1 MHIQE
6 YKMDYSILEGHK
18 IVPVVVFN
26 NLEEV
31 IPNLTA
37 LKNGGIKCAEITFRT
52 ACAEDA
58 IKLAIKE
65 LGNEMVIGAGTVI
78 NAEQANKAID
88 AGVKFIVSPG
98 YSEKVADVC
107 IEKGIPYL
115 PGIATPTEIMA
126 AKEKG
131 LSFLKFFPAEA
142 FGGTKTLKAMASAFP
157 GVMFLPTGGI
167 GANNMME
174 YMNLKFVKAIGGSWM
189 MKGTPK
195 EIEQLT
201 REAINKMENE

>member
-1 MHIQE
+1 MNEVLSKIQ
-6 YKMDYSILEGHK
+6 KIG
-18 IVPVVVFN
+18 IVPVVV
-26 NLEEV
+26 LDDAKDAK
-31 IPNLTA
+31 PLAKA
-37 LKNGGIKCAEITFRT
+37 LIDGGLPCAEITFRT

-78 NAEQANKAID
+78 NAEQANKAIN

-107 IEKGIPYL
+107 IKNNIPYL

-167 GANNMME
+167 GANNMMD

-189 MKGTPK
+189 MKGTPE

>member
-6 YKMDYSILEGHK
+6 CKMDYSILEGHK

-26 NLEEV
+26 SIEEV

-37 LKNGGIKCAEITFRT
+37 LKNGGIKIAEITFRT

-107 IEKGIPYL
+107 IENGISVN
-115 PGIATPTEIMA
+115 I
-126 AKEKG
+126 
-131 LSFLKFFPAEA
+131 
-142 FGGTKTLKAMASAFP
+142 
-157 GVMFLPTGGI
+157 
-167 GANNMME
+167 
-174 YMNLKFVKAIGGSWM
+174 
-189 MKGTPK
+189 
-195 EIEQLT
+195 
-201 REAINKMENE
+201 